1 MKYIMIRPEYDNT
14 HMFRNE
20 IFIGG
25 ELYTPKEW
33 EKIRAK
39 YPARGRSLDRISVP
53 VEVSRKKIYWSFGAR
68 FSPVTGDYM
77 CENLEK
83 GECKL

>member
-1 MKYIMIRPEYDNT
+1 MKYIMIRPEYDSK
-14 HMFRNE
+14 
-20 IFIGG
+20 FIPPNDILIGR

-39 YPARGRSLDRISVP
+39 HPTYGRLLDRAGVP
-53 VEVSRKKIYWSFGAR
+53 VEVSKKQIYWFFGTR
-68 FSPVTGDYM
+68 FSPVTGTCL

-83 GECKL
+83 